1 MYPYMGWLIFI
12 VGAIVAGFVQ
22 GLTGFAFGLV
32 AMSFWVWVLPPQLAA
47 PLVIF
52 ASLWGHIISIT
63 SEKKNYHFDKILV
76 LPYIIA
82 GLIGVP
88 IGVWLLDLVEPI
100 TFKFVLALFLMIWSP
115 IMLFHPR
122 FSLIQNSGKVA
133 DSSIGF
139 LGGILGGL
147 GGFSGSLPS
156 AWVMLK
162 GLSKD
167 KQRYIMRHFN
177 FAIQCFAMI
186 AYLIQG
192 NINSQHIPYIGIL
205 VITVTVPA
213 IFGAKMFYKI
223 SESQFKKIVLGL
235 LFASGIFMMLSLL
248 M

>member
-1 MYPYMGWLIFI
+1 MSWLIFI
-12 VGAIVAGFVQ
+12 VGAVIAGFVQ

-32 AMSFWVWVLPPQLAA
+32 AMSFWVWALAPQLAA
-47 PLVIF
+47 PLVVF
-52 ASLWGHIISIT
+52 ASLWGHIISIS
-63 SEKKNYHFDKILV
+63 SEKKAFHFDKVLV
-76 LPYIIA
+76 LPYILA

-88 IGVWLLDLVEPI
+88 IGVYLLDLVNPT
-100 TFKFVLALFLMIWSP
+100 TFKCVLGLFLIIWSP
-115 IMLFHPR
+115 LMLFHPQI
-122 FSLIQNSGKVA
+122 LVIQNSGKVA
-133 DSSIGF
+133 DSMIGF

-162 GLSKD
+162 NLNKD

-192 NINSQHIPYIGIL
+192 NINSQHLPYIGALIL
-205 VITVTVPA
+205 AVSIPT
-213 IFGAKMFYKI
+213 ILGAKMFYKI

-235 LFASGIFMMLSLL
+235 LFMSGVFMTLSLIF
-248 M
+248 